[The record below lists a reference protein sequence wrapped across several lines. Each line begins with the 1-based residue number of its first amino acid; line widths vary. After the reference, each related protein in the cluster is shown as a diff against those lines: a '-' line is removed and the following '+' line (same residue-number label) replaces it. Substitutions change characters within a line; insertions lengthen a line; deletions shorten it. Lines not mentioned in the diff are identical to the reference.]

1 MGRVF
6 KRLILVGLVVFVVMQ
21 FVGPARTNPAVDPS
35 KAITK
40 HVAVPADVKT
50 LLDRCCWN
58 CHSNQTIW
66 PAYSYVAPISWNVI
80 SHVND
85 GRGSMNLTDWPAG
98 PEEAGELLDAICDE
112 VVKKR
117 AMPMPQYTWLHPEA
131 KLTDAERKR
140 LCDWANAAAGE
151 LY

>member
-1 MGRVF
+1 M
-6 KRLILVGLVVFVVMQ
+6 
-21 FVGPARTNPAVDPS
+21 
-35 KAITK
+35 
-40 HVAVPADVKT
+40 PADVKT
-50 LLDRCCWN
+50 LLDRGCWN
-58 CHSNQTIW
+58 CHSNQTVW
-66 PAYSYVAPISWNVI
+66 PAYTYVAPISWNVI

-85 GRGSMNLTDWPAG
+85 GRGSLNFTDWPAG
-98 PEEAGELLDAICDE
+98 PEEAADLLDAICDE

-117 AMPMPQYTWLHPEA
+117 MMPMPQYTWLHPEA